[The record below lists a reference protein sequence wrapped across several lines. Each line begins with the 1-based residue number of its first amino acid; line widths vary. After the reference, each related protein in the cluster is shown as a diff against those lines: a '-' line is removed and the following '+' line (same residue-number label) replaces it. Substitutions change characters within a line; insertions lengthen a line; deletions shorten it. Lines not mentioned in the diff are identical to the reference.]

1 MLSPHSI
8 NLVIPLIP
16 SSPSAQTQLSPN
28 VRPGPRL
35 RPLPAMPLL
44 QLRQIT
50 LKYSTAPLLDQVD
63 FQVDPGERICLLGRN
78 GAGKTSLMRIITGE
92 ETPNEGEIIRPDSA
106 NITRLIQ
113 EIPDDIEGT
122 VLEVIHSGLRPDRHE
137 EEWESDVRIDDL
149 IEAMGLPSSMIFSA
163 LSGGLKRRTLLARAL
178 AGQPDILLLD
188 EPTNHLDLDSILW
201 LEQFLLDSKTTLF
214 FVTHDR
220 TFLRKLATRIVE
232 LDRGRLTSWACDYDT
247 YLERK
252 AASLDAEE
260 KQWAA
265 FDKKLAQ
272 EEAWLRQGVKARRT
286 RNEGRVRA
294 LESMRKERGER
305 RTREGTARIE
315 LQTGSMS
322 GQKVIEA
329 KDISFDYGDKPIV
342 KNFTST
348 IWRGDKIGII
358 GANGG
363 GKTTLLKLLLGQ
375 LEPQSGEIKR
385 GTNMQIVY
393 LDQLR
398 GQIDNAKTIA
408 QNVAGDAE
416 TVYFQGQPRHIHS
429 YLQDFLFR
437 ADRIRMPAKML
448 SGGERNRLL
457 LARLFLQPA
466 NVLVMDE
473 PTNDLDAETLELL
486 EEILLEYTGTLLL
499 VSHDRAF
506 LDNVVTST
514 IVFEGEGQ
522 ITEFTGGYQDW
533 VRQRD
538 AKPVVHFREVPAKLP
553 DPKPVAPVVKKG
565 PKFPKKEAKELA
577 DLPGQLETWETE
589 KSAVSA
595 KLWEPD
601 LYQKTPEAI
610 PPLKAQ
616 LAELDQKITTGYAR
630 WEELEEKRLAL
641 ESEEA

>member
-1 MLSPHSI
+1 
-8 NLVIPLIP
+8 
-16 SSPSAQTQLSPN
+16 
-28 VRPGPRL
+28 
-35 RPLPAMPLL
+35 MPLL
-44 QLRQIT
+44 HLRQIT
-50 LKYSTAPLLDQVD
+50 LKYSSAPLLDQVD
-63 FQVDPGERICLLGRN
+63 FQVDAGERICLLGRN

-92 ETPNEGEIIRPDSA
+92 ETPNEGELIIPNEA
-106 NITRLIQ
+106 VVTRLIQ
-113 EIPDDIEGT
+113 EIPDDITGT
-122 VLEVIHSGLRPDRHE
+122 VMEVLHAGLRADRHD
-137 EEWESDVRIDDL
+137 EEWQTDIRLEELSA
-149 IEAMGLPSSMIFSA
+149 EMHLPADHEFSA
-163 LSGGLKRRTLLARAL
+163 LSGGLKRRVLLARAL

-201 LEQFLLDSKTTLF
+201 LERFLLESKMTLF

-220 TFLRKLATRIVE
+220 AFLRKLATRIVE
-232 LDRGRLTSWACDYDT
+232 LDRGQLTSWACDYDT

-252 AASLDAEE
+252 AANLEAEE
-260 KQWAA
+260 KQWAL

-294 LESMRKERGER
+294 LQKMRKERGER
-305 RTREGTARIE
+305 RLREGTARIE
-315 LQTGSMS
+315 IQAGSMS

-329 KDISFDYGDKPIV
+329 KDISFDYGGAPIV
-342 KNFTST
+342 RNLTT
-348 IWRGDKIGII
+348 TVWRGDKIGII
-358 GANGG
+358 GPNGG

-375 LEPQSGEIKR
+375 LEPQKGEVKL
-385 GTNMQIVY
+385 GTNLQVVY

-398 GQIDNAKTIA
+398 GQIDNAKTVA

-416 TVYFQGQPRHIHS
+416 TVTFQGRPRHIHS

-486 EEILLEYTGTLLL
+486 EELLLEYAGTLLL

-514 IVFEGEGQ
+514 LIFEGEGL
-522 ITEFTGGYQDW
+522 ISEYTGGYEDW
-533 VRQRD
+533 IRQRK
-538 AKPVVHFREVPAKLP
+538 AKLAHFREIPAP
-553 DPKPVAPVVKKG
+553 PKPEPVAAPAPKKG
-565 PKFPKKEAKELA
+565 TKFLNREKREL
-577 DLPGQLETWETE
+577 DELPGQ
-589 KSAVSA
+589 
-595 KLWEPD
+595 
-601 LYQKTPEAI
+601 
-610 PPLKAQ
+610 
-616 LAELDQKITTGYAR
+616 
-630 WEELEEKRLAL
+630 
-641 ESEEA
+641 